1 MFGIGFSEL
10 VLLALVAV
18 VLIKPD
24 DLPGFFRK
32 AGKFYGKVKAAYKEV
47 VAVKE
52 DFLREMEV
60 GAAVGES
67 AESTKKADSKSPPDA
82 SGVAVAA
89 PSPEPAKDTLAA
101 RPDES
106 VEERDN
112 SSPID

>member
-10 VLLALVAV
+10 ILLALVAV

-32 AGKFYGKVKAAYKEV
+32 AGKFYGKIKAAYKEV
-47 VAVKE
+47 VAVKD

-67 AESTKKADSKSPPDA
+67 AD
-82 SGVAVAA
+82 
-89 PSPEPAKDTLAA
+89 PAKKPESQALSASPAA
-101 RPDES
+101 TEKDLKAGNEAGETSDES
-106 VEERDN
+106 EGAGPVD
-112 SSPID
+112 